1 MSIDENSTKRKSLTV
16 HPLGVGNLPTI
27 TTPKQQIRQMSEVN
41 LLDYSELD
49 AARIIYPSMRDICTL
64 NTYRE
69 LRTKLIQK
77 AGKNNFTVMVSSLA
91 AGGGGSYVSV
101 NLAAAFALDFE
112 KTALLVD
119 CNHTSPCSEKLLS
132 TAVDFGLTDFLVD
145 PGLAVS
151 DIIYA
156 TGIPRLR
163 LTPMGNQ
170 VSAESEFF
178 TSDRMDEF
186 ISEVKSRYAERFTII
201 DAPPMNSSPDAR
213 VLADLCD
220 YSVLVVP
227 YGRVTKAQISAGI
240 NSIPTDK
247 FAGLVFNN

>member
-1 MSIDENSTKRKSLTV
+1 MPIDEHSTKRKSLTV
-16 HPLGVGNLPTI
+16 HPLGVENLPTI
-27 TTPKQQIRQMSEVN
+27 STAKQQIRQMSDVN

-49 AARIIYPSMRDICTL
+49 AAKIIYPGMHDIITL
-64 NTYRE
+64 NTFRE
-69 LRTKLIQK
+69 LRTKLLQK
-77 AGKNNFTVMVSSLA
+77 TQKSNFTIMVSSLA
-91 AGGGGSYVSV
+91 PGGGGSYVSV

-112 KTALLVD
+112 KTALLID
-119 CNHTSPCSEKLLS
+119 CNAASSSSDKLLP
-132 TAVDFGLTDFLVD
+132 TAVDFGLIDYLVD

-151 DIIYA
+151 DVIYA

-163 LTPMGNQ
+163 LTPIGNQ

-178 TSDRMDEF
+178 TSDRMDAF
-186 ISEVKSRYAERFTII
+186 INEVKSRYTERYII
-201 DAPPMNSSPDAR
+201 LDAPPVNSSPDAR

-227 YGRVTKAQISAGI
+227 YGKVTKAQVTAGI
-240 NSIPTDK
+240 NSIPSDK

>member
-1 MSIDENSTKRKSLTV
+1 MSSDEPTKIKSLTV
-16 HPLGVGNLPTI
+16 HPLGLENLPTI
-27 TTPKQQIRQMSEVN
+27 TTAKQQIRQMSEVN

-49 AARIIYPSMRDICTL
+49 AAKIIYPGMRDIKTL
-64 NTYRE
+64 NTFRE

-77 AGKNNFTVMVSSLA
+77 ADKNNFTIMVSSLA

-119 CNHTSPCSEKLLS
+119 CNYISPYSDKLLP
-132 TAVDFGLTDFLVD
+132 TDVDFGLTDYLVD

-163 LTPMGNQ
+163 LTPIGNQ

-186 ISEVKSRYAERFTII
+186 INEVKSRYAERYII
-201 DAPPMNSSPDAR
+201 VDAPPVNDSPDAR

-220 YSVLVVP
+220 YAVLVVP
-227 YGRVTKAQISAGI
+227 YGKVTKTQISAGI
-240 NSIPTDK
+240 NSIPGEK

>member
-1 MSIDENSTKRKSLTV
+1 MSIDENSTQRKSLTV
-16 HPLGVGNLPTI
+16 HPLGIENLPTI

-41 LLDYSELD
+41 LLNYSELD
-49 AARIIYPSMRDICTL
+49 AAKIIYPSMRDIGTL
-64 NTYRE
+64 NTFRE

-77 AGKNNFTVMVSSLA
+77 ADKNNFTVMVSSLA
-91 AGGGGSYVSV
+91 SAGGGSYVSV

-119 CNHTSPCSEKLLS
+119 CNHTSSYSDKLLP
-132 TAVDFGLTDFLVD
+132 TGVDFGLTDYLVD

-163 LTPMGNQ
+163 LTPIGNQ

-186 ISEVKSRYAERFTII
+186 MHEVKSRYAERYVIV
-201 DAPPMNSSPDAR
+201 DAPSINGSPDAR

-220 YSVLVVP
+220 YTVLVVP
-227 YGRVTKAQISAGI
+227 YGKVTKAQISAGI
-240 NSIPTDK
+240 NSIPSDK